1 MKKKRIIIE
10 WIIVSLILLLVLP
23 YLNVKVSTDGDELF
37 SFLRI
42 QIIFINPITIISMII
57 SQIWRIKKANGF
69 TRIEILKSFIPF
81 KKTKI
86 KHTKT

>member
-1 MKKKRIIIE
+1 MKKKQILIE
-10 WIIVSLILLLVLP
+10 WIIGIIILVMVLP
-23 YLNVKVSTDGDELF
+23 YLNVKISADKEEMF
-37 SFLRI
+37 NFFRY
-42 QIIFINPITIISMII
+42 QIRYISPITIVSLII
-57 SQIWRIKKANGF
+57 SQVWRIKKANGF

>member
-1 MKKKRIIIE
+1 MKNKLIIE

-42 QIIFINPITIISMII
+42 QIRYINPITIISLII
-57 SQIWRIKKANGF
+57 FQLWRIKKTNGF